1 MPDPAK
7 YKDKD
12 EFLEACIPE
21 VEGEGKDHDQAVAQ
35 CTSMW
40 KERNKD
46 EGKFMDENKLERR
59 CLPITELRAI
69 KSDDGIKFEG
79 YAAVFN
85 KLSEDL
91 HGFREKIKPGA
102 FKIALKNSDT
112 RALFNHDSNFVLGR
126 KSAGT
131 LKLKEDKKGLYTE
144 IDPPDTQ
151 WARDLAQSIERGDI
165 NQMSFGFML
174 EEDKWEE
181 TKNGIIRTLVKVKEL
196 ADISPVTFPAYPD
209 TTVALRSKDKWDE
222 ERQAE
227 KETEKEEKSP
237 ELDEDNKPEDIRE
250 FIDKFLKFAI
260 EQKNILDKFIERFSE
275 KSEPMQ
281 AETETDGQR
290 LIQK

>member
-1 MPDPAK
+1 
-7 YKDKD
+7 
-12 EFLEACIPE
+12 
-21 VEGEGKDHDQAVAQ
+21 
-35 CTSMW
+35 
-40 KERNKD
+40 
-46 EGKFMDENKLERR
+46 
-59 CLPITELRAI
+59 
-69 KSDDGIKFEG
+69 
-79 YAAVFN
+79 
-85 KLSEDL
+85 
-91 HGFREKIKPGA
+91 
-102 FKIALKNSDT
+102 
-112 RALFNHDSNFVLGR
+112 
-126 KSAGT
+126 
-131 LKLKEDKKGLYTE
+131 
-144 IDPPDTQ
+144 
-151 WARDLAQSIERGDI
+151 
-165 NQMSFGFML
+165 MSFGFML

-281 AETETDGQR
+281 AETETESDEEVQAEKDPEPMQR
-290 LIQK
+290 DRWPEIDTKMKKYETEEE